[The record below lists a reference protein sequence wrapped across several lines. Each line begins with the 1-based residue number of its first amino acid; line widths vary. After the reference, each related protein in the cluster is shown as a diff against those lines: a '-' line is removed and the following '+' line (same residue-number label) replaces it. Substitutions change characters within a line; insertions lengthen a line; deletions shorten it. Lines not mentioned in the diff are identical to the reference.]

1 MKKILWVSRHSMAP
15 VQLGVLRRLFGEDV
29 EVVADPRP
37 FDNAETV
44 VRRFRDG
51 GYDDLIVVVPL
62 SVLAKMTELG
72 VRPLWAEAAVVA
84 DRSRADWITN
94 GRPYRFVRLRRVKR
108 LVLEFDELGPDA
120 VRREED

>member
-1 MKKILWVSRHSMAP
+1 MHP
-15 VQLGVLRRLFGEDV
+15 VQMGALRRLFGQDV

-51 GYDDLIVVVPL
+51 GYNDLIVVVPL

-72 VRPLWAEAAVVA
+72 VRPLWAEATVVA
-84 DRSRADWITN
+84 DRSKADWVTN
-94 GRPYRFVRLRRVKR
+94 DRPYRFVRLRRVRR

-120 VRREED
+120 VRQEED